1 MGDRIIQESKSI
13 SRKNLIKNLIDMCD
27 VNIYKLEFIKLEIWL
42 LKYAYGLTQEEAE
55 SSFKYL
61 NNVDKILRNYK
72 DDLVK
77 MKKESND

>member
-1 MGDRIIQESKSI
+1 MGDRIIQESKTI

-42 LKYAYGLTQEEAE
+42 LQYAYGLTQEEAE

-61 NNVDKILRNYK
+61 NNVDKILRNYR
-72 DDLVK
+72 DDLLK
-77 MKKESND
+77 MKEKSNG

>member
-1 MGDRIIQESKSI
+1 MGDRIIQESKTI

-42 LKYAYGLTQEEAE
+42 LQYAYGLTQEEAE

-77 MKKESND
+77 MKKESNG

>member
-42 LKYAYGLTQEEAE
+42 LQYAYGLTQEEAE

>member
-1 MGDRIIQESKSI
+1 MGDRIIQESKTI

-42 LKYAYGLTQEEAE
+42 LQYAYGLTQEEAE

>member
-13 SRKNLIKNLIDMCD
+13 SRKNLMKNLIGMCD

-42 LKYAYGLTQEEAE
+42 LQYAYGLTQEEAE

-77 MKKESND
+77 MKKESNG

>member
-72 DDLVK
+72 DDLLK

>member
-42 LKYAYGLTQEEAE
+42 LQYAYGLTQEEAE

-77 MKKESND
+77 MKEESNG

>member
-77 MKKESND
+77 MKKESNG

>member
-13 SRKNLIKNLIDMCD
+13 SQKNLIKNLIDMCD

-42 LKYAYGLTQEEAE
+42 LQYAYGLTQEEAE

-77 MKKESND
+77 MKKESNG